1 MTNEEIKNI
10 LRLHKMWLDGVYEG
24 ERANLSGAD
33 LRGSDLRS
41 ANLRGANLLD
51 ANLIGAYLN
60 GADLRGVNLRSS
72 NLRGTDLRYSD
83 LGSADLDFSEFPL
96 WCGGLHI
103 HIDDRQAIQLLYHL
117 VNNVLFSKNTSQELK
132 KMLSNPD
139 LLKKANEF
147 HRVQECGMLKPY
159 DKNASQEE

>member
-24 ERANLSGAD
+24 ERADLRGADLRGADLRGANLSGAD
-33 LRGSDLRS
+33 LIS
-41 ANLRGANLLD
+41 ANL
-51 ANLIGAYLN
+51 
-60 GADLRGVNLRSS
+60 
-72 NLRGTDLRYSD
+72 
-83 LGSADLDFSEFPL
+83 DFSVFPL

-103 HIDDRQAIQLLYHL
+103 HIDNRQAIQLLYHL
-117 VNNVLFSKNTSQELK
+117 VSNVLFSKNTSQELK

-147 HRVQECGMLKPY
+147 HRVQECGIINPY
-159 DKNASQEE
+159 DYNASQEE

>member
-24 ERANLSGAD
+24 ERADLRDDDLRGADLCGADLCGAD
-33 LRGSDLRS
+33 LRGADLRD
-41 ANLRGANLLD
+41 ADLRD
-51 ANLIGAYLN
+51 ADLRCADLR
-60 GADLRGVNLRSS
+60 GADLRGA
-72 NLRGTDLRYSD
+72 DLI
-83 LGSADLDFSEFPL
+83 SANLDFSVFPL

-103 HIDDRQAIQLLYHL
+103 HIDNRQAIQLLYHL
-117 VNNVLFSKNTSQELK
+117 VSNVLFSKNTSQELK

-147 HRVQECGMLKPY
+147 HRVQECGIINPY
-159 DKNASQEE
+159 D